1 MGVRCHGCWILFY
14 KREGFIMKKIK
25 VSRKGRM
32 CKFPH
37 CRIILSIYNHSSY
50 CNLHQD
56 KMEELS
62 VSKAAK

>member
-1 MGVRCHGCWILFY
+1 
-14 KREGFIMKKIK
+14 MKKIK

-37 CRIILSIYNHSSY
+37 CRIILSIYNHDCF

-56 KMEELS
+56 KMDMQAVL
-62 VSKAAK
+62 KTAKV

>member
-1 MGVRCHGCWILFY
+1 
-14 KREGFIMKKIK
+14 MKKIK